1 METAKSTV
9 EGKHRA
15 DGKITLRIFPRRRK
29 PIGCSRMDY
38 WICFYD
44 TEEKAYCIMIKVA
57 VNGYGTIGKRVAD
70 AVSAQPDMEI
80 IGVSKT
86 KPGAEAFVAK
96 ERGYPLYIADI
107 TKKEAFEKAGIPVA
121 GSVEE
126 MIQKA
131 DIVVDATPGGVGVG
145 NKALY
150 EKYGKKA
157 IWQGGED
164 HEVAGFSFN
173 ASCNYKDAIGRQ
185 YARVVSC
192 NTTGLCRIIN
202 LIDSAFGVKKVR
214 ATMVR
219 RGGDPGDI
227 KRGPIDAI
235 VLNPVTIPSHHG
247 PDVQSV
253 LPHINIVTS
262 AMIVPTT
269 LMHMHFLNM
278 ELKNPATKEQVI
290 ELIKAHS
297 RLGLIEKS
305 TGITS
310 TAQLKEYTSDLL
322 RPRGDLWENGIFKD
336 SISVLDGTD
345 LYLFQAIHQEADV
358 VVETVDCIRAMAGEV
373 TSAAESIAITNKAVG
388 LTAIR

>member
-1 METAKSTV
+1 
-9 EGKHRA
+9 
-15 DGKITLRIFPRRRK
+15 
-29 PIGCSRMDY
+29 
-38 WICFYD
+38 
-44 TEEKAYCIMIKVA
+44 MIKVA

-70 AVSAQPDMEI
+70 AVAAQPDMEI

-86 KPGAEAFVAK
+86 KPGAEAFVAL

-107 TKKEAFEKAGIPVA
+107 SKKEAFEKAGIPVA

-126 MIQKA
+126 MVLKA
-131 DIVVDATPGGVGVG
+131 DIVVDATPGGVGVS
-145 NKALY
+145 NKELY
-150 EKYGKKA
+150 AKYQKKA

-173 ASCNYKDAIGRQ
+173 SSCNYAEALGRDT
-185 YARVVSC
+185 ARVVSC

-202 LIDSAFGVKKVR
+202 LIDTAFGVKKVR

-235 VLNPVTIPSHHG
+235 ALNPVTIPSHHG

-253 LPHINIVTS
+253 LPHIKIVTS

-278 ELKNPATKEQVI
+278 ELEKEATKEEVI
-290 ELIKAHS
+290 ELIKSHS
-297 RLGLIEKS
+297 RLGLITKA

-310 TAQLKEYTSDLL
+310 TAQLKELTTDML
-322 RPRGDLWENGIFKD
+322 RPRGDLWENGIFQD
-336 SISVLDGTD
+336 SVSVQDGTD

-358 VVETVDCIRAMAGEV
+358 VVETVDCIRAMIGEV
-373 TSAAESIAITNKAVG
+373 KTAAESIAITNKAVG

>member
-1 METAKSTV
+1 
-9 EGKHRA
+9 
-15 DGKITLRIFPRRRK
+15 
-29 PIGCSRMDY
+29 
-38 WICFYD
+38 
-44 TEEKAYCIMIKVA
+44 MIKVA

-70 AVSAQPDMEI
+70 AVSCQPDMEI

-86 KPGAEAFVAK
+86 KPGAEAYVAK

-107 TKKEAFEKAGIPVA
+107 SKKDAFIKAGIPVA

-131 DIVVDATPGGVGVG
+131 DIIVDATPGGIGEG
-145 NKALY
+145 NKPLY
-150 EKYGKKA
+150 EKYHKKA
-157 IWQGGED
+157 VWEGGEE
-164 HEVAGFSFN
+164 HAVAGFSFN
-173 ASCNYKDAIGRQ
+173 SSCNYGQALGRQ
-185 YARVVSC
+185 FARVVSC
-192 NTTGLCRIIN
+192 NTTGLCRIIH
-202 LIDSAFGVKKVR
+202 LIDSVFGVKKVR
-214 ATMVR
+214 ATIIR

-253 LPHINIVTS
+253 LPNINIITS

-269 LMHMHFLNM
+269 LMHMHSINM
-278 ELKNPATKEQVI
+278 ELKNPATREQI
-290 ELIKAHS
+290 LDLIKAHS
-297 RLGLIEKS
+297 RLGLITKS

-322 RPRGDLWENGIFKD
+322 RSRGDLWENGIFEE
-336 SISVLDGTD
+336 SVSVLDEGTD

-358 VVETVDCIRAMAGEV
+358 VVETVDCIRAMSGDVKTAM
-373 TSAAESIAITNKAVG
+373 ESIAITNKAVG

>member
-1 METAKSTV
+1 
-9 EGKHRA
+9 
-15 DGKITLRIFPRRRK
+15 
-29 PIGCSRMDY
+29 
-38 WICFYD
+38 
-44 TEEKAYCIMIKVA
+44 MIKVA

-70 AVSAQPDMEI
+70 AVAAQPDMEI

-86 KPGAEAFVAK
+86 KPGAEAFVAL

-107 TKKEAFEKAGIPVA
+107 SEKEAFEKAGIHVA

-131 DIVVDATPGGVGVG
+131 DIVVDATPGGVGVS
-145 NKALY
+145 NKELY
-150 EKYGKKA
+150 AKYQKKA

-173 ASCNYKDAIGRQ
+173 SSCNYAEALGRDT
-185 YARVVSC
+185 ARVVSC

-202 LIDSAFGVKKVR
+202 LIDTAFGVKKVR

-235 VLNPVTIPSHHG
+235 ALNPVTIPSHHG

-253 LPHINIVTS
+253 LPHIKIVTS

-278 ELKNPATKEQVI
+278 ELEKEATKEEVI
-290 ELIKAHS
+290 ELIKSHS
-297 RLGLIEKS
+297 RLGLITKA

-310 TAQLKEYTSDLL
+310 TAQLKELTTDML
-322 RPRGDLWENGIFKD
+322 RPRGDLWENGIFQD
-336 SISVLDGTD
+336 SVSVQDGND

-358 VVETVDCIRAMAGEV
+358 VVETVDCIRAMIGEV
-373 TSAAESIAITNKAVG
+373 KTAAESIAITNKAVG
-388 LTAIR
+388 LTTIR

>member
-1 METAKSTV
+1 
-9 EGKHRA
+9 
-15 DGKITLRIFPRRRK
+15 
-29 PIGCSRMDY
+29 
-38 WICFYD
+38 
-44 TEEKAYCIMIKVA
+44 MIKVA

-70 AVSAQPDMEI
+70 AVAAQPDMEI

-86 KPGAEAFVAK
+86 KPGAEAFVAL

-107 TKKEAFEKAGIPVA
+107 SKKEAFEKAGIPVA

-126 MIQKA
+126 IIQKA
-131 DIVVDATPGGVGVG
+131 DIVVDATPGGVGVS
-145 NKALY
+145 NKELY
-150 EKYGKKA
+150 AKYQKKA

-173 ASCNYKDAIGRQ
+173 SSCNYAEALGRDT
-185 YARVVSC
+185 ARVVSC

-202 LIDSAFGVKKVR
+202 LIDTAFGVKKVR

-235 VLNPVTIPSHHG
+235 ALNPVTIPSHHG

-253 LPHINIVTS
+253 LPHIKIVTS

-278 ELKNPATKEQVI
+278 ELEKEATKEEVI
-290 ELIKAHS
+290 ELIKSHS
-297 RLGLIEKS
+297 RLGLITKA

-310 TAQLKEYTSDLL
+310 TAQLKELTTDML
-322 RPRGDLWENGIFKD
+322 RPRGDLWENGIFQD
-336 SISVLDGTD
+336 SVSVQDGTD

-358 VVETVDCIRAMAGEV
+358 VVETVDCIRAMIGEV
-373 TSAAESIAITNKAVG
+373 KTAAESIAITNKAVG

>member
-1 METAKSTV
+1 
-9 EGKHRA
+9 
-15 DGKITLRIFPRRRK
+15 
-29 PIGCSRMDY
+29 
-38 WICFYD
+38 
-44 TEEKAYCIMIKVA
+44 MIKVA

-70 AVSAQPDMEI
+70 AVAAQPDMEI

-86 KPGAEAFVAK
+86 KPGAEAFVAL

-107 TKKEAFEKAGIPVA
+107 SKKGAFEKAGIPVA

-126 MIQKA
+126 MVQKA
-131 DIVVDATPGGVGVG
+131 DIVVDATPGGVGVS
-145 NKALY
+145 NKELY
-150 EKYGKKA
+150 AKYQKKA

-173 ASCNYKDAIGRQ
+173 SSCNYAEALGRDT
-185 YARVVSC
+185 ARVVSC

-202 LIDSAFGVKKVR
+202 LIDTAFGVKKVR

-235 VLNPVTIPSHHG
+235 ALNPVTIPSHHG

-253 LPHINIVTS
+253 LPHIKIVTS

-278 ELKNPATKEQVI
+278 ELEKEATKEEVI
-290 ELIKAHS
+290 ELIKSHS
-297 RLGLIEKS
+297 RLGLITKA

-310 TAQLKEYTSDLL
+310 TAQLKELTTDML
-322 RPRGDLWENGIFKD
+322 RPRGDLWENGIFQD
-336 SISVLDGTD
+336 SVSVQDGTD

-358 VVETVDCIRAMAGEV
+358 VVETVDCIRAMIGEV
-373 TSAAESIAITNKAVG
+373 KTAAESIAITNKAVG

>member
-1 METAKSTV
+1 
-9 EGKHRA
+9 
-15 DGKITLRIFPRRRK
+15 
-29 PIGCSRMDY
+29 MDY

-86 KPGAEAFVAK
+86 KPGAEAFVSK

-358 VVETVDCIRAMAGEV
+358 VVETVDCIRAMAGDV